1 MLYLKHINM
10 KKSESFL
17 LILLIFTATLF
28 NACKKELEQPA
39 LGSLSEEI
47 VANKNGVNGL
57 LIGAYSALDGMQ
69 GGDQALG
76 GGEAWQGSPSNWVFG
91 SIAGGDASKGSD
103 GSDQP
108 AVDPISNF
116 YADANN
122 AYFNGKWKALYE
134 GVSRTNNVIRLL
146 AKATDIS
153 EEESKSISGQAR
165 FLRAHFYF
173 ELKKMYNNI
182 PWIDETTTDFNQPNT
197 GDQWEHITAD
207 FQYAYDNLPVTQS
220 DVGRVNKSAAGAYL
234 SKAYL
239 YQKKYM
245 EAQTLFTEVIQSGV
259 TSSGKK
265 YDLNPSLE
273 DNFLPAKEDN
283 PEEVFT
289 IQMAANVD
297 PSGPS
302 NANNGD
308 MLNFPYGDSPFG
320 CCGFFQPTI
329 DLVNHFRT
337 NPATGL
343 PYLTDYNDHAIK
355 NDMGIKGNAAFVP
368 DQGTI
373 DPRLD
378 WTAGRRGI
386 PYLDWGIYPGE
397 PWIRDQT
404 YGGPYG
410 PKKNIYWQA
419 TAATDADL
427 TSWAPGSSINYL
439 VIRFADVLLMAAE
452 CEAQVGSLA
461 TAEQYVNRVRA
472 RAANKAGWVYKYK
485 DDDEPTAGFSTT
497 PAANYLVSPYP
508 TGDFVGKGKDYSLSA
523 IYFERKIELAME
535 GNRFFDLVR
544 WGIADKEL
552 NAYFSYQGKL
562 TSDVRRGKFTA
573 GRNEYYPIPQRQID
587 LSLSGG
593 AKVLK
598 QNPGYN

>member
-1 MLYLKHINM
+1 M
-10 KKSESFL
+10 KKSTY
-17 LILLIFTATLF
+17 ILLMISVFTGLSL
-28 NACKKELEQPA
+28 NSCKKALDQPP
-39 LGSLSEEI
+39 LGSLTEEL
-47 VANKNGVNGL
+47 VANKSGVNSL
-57 LIGAYSALDGMQ
+57 LIGAYAALDGT
-69 GGDQALG
+69 GADGTSLG
-76 GGEAWQGSPSNWVFG
+76 GGSAWEASPSNWVLG
-91 SIAGGDASKGSD
+91 SIAAGDASKGSD

-108 AVDPISNF
+108 AIDPIANF

-122 AYFNGKWKALYE
+122 VYFNSKWKALYE
-134 GVSRTNNVIRLL
+134 GVSRTNNVLRLM

-153 EEESKSISGQAR
+153 ADEGKNIAAQAR
-165 FLRAHFYF
+165 FLRAHYYF
-173 ELKKMYNNI
+173 ELKKVWNMV
-182 PWIDETTTDFNQPNT
+182 PLIDESTISYNQPN
-197 GDQWEHITAD
+197 DKDLWPVITAD
-207 FQYAYDNLPVTQS
+207 LKFAYDNLPVTQS
-220 DVGRVNKSAAGAYL
+220 DIGRANKSAAGAYL
-234 SKAYL
+234 AKAYL
-239 YQKKYM
+239 YQHKYA
-245 EAQTLFTEVIQSGV
+245 EAKVLFDEVIASGV

-265 YDLNPSLE
+265 YDLNASFE
-273 DNFLPAKEDN
+273 DNFLPSKEDN
-283 PEEVFT
+283 PEVVFT

-308 MLNFPYGDSPFG
+308 FLNFPYGSSPFG

-343 PYLTDYNDHAIK
+343 PYLTTWNDFAIK
-355 NDMGIKGNAAFVP
+355 NDMGILGTADFTP

-386 PYLDWGIYPGE
+386 PYLDWGYYPGE
-397 PWIRDQT
+397 PWIRDQS

-427 TSWAPGSSINYL
+427 TSWAPGSAINYL

-452 CEAQVGSLA
+452 CDAQLGNLA
-461 TAEQYVNRVRA
+461 VAQGYVNRVRA
-472 RAANKAGWVYKYK
+472 RAGNKVGWVYKYK
-485 DDDEPTAGFSTT
+485 DDSNPLGGFSDT
-497 PAANYLVSPYP
+497 PAANYLVSQYP
-508 TGDFVGKGKDYSLSA
+508 AGNFAGGGKDYALNA
-523 IYFERKIELAME
+523 IYYERKIELAME
-535 GNRFFDLVR
+535 GHRFFDLVR
-544 WGIADKEL
+544 WGIAAKEI
-552 NAYFSYQGKL
+552 NAYFSYQGKQ
-562 TSDVRRGKFTA
+562 TSDVRRGNFLTGKS
-573 GRNEYYPIPQRQID
+573 EYYPVPQRQID